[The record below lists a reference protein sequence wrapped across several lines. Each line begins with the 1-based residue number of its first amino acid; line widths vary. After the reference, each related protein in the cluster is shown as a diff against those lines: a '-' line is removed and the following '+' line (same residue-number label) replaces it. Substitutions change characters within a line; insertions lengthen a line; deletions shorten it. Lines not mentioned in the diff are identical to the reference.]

1 MINFFKD
8 LAVFLSYK
16 KNEKKFSSGFF
27 CESKFIFQYL
37 EPYILNK
44 LEKKKVV
51 LICFEDIHNNK
62 INKDY
67 VFIFKNNFFR
77 QLIFLTLNLKYLY
90 SSTPDL
96 NNTVFM
102 KTKFSNCKYIYLQ
115 HSPVSLT
122 MIYREKSFNNFDAVQ
137 VISNYQNNEMKEI
150 KKRYNLK
157 TKLIKSKYLFVESK
171 LQDTLEKKTHDILI
185 APSWNS
191 NFYKLKCH
199 ELLKNYLEINNITYK
214 IRPHPM
220 SYIKN
225 EISKKD
231 LQELGMPIDESTHI
245 NFNKYD
251 FFISDWSGLFIEY
264 ALIFKRKS
272 YLINTPKK
280 IVNKNYEKF
289 SSTPIEISLR
299 NILCETFEVD
309 EIKNLVNKIQSLKN
323 SNRFEVNLK
332 IKKILE
338 ENFY

>member
-1 MINFFKD
+1 
-8 LAVFLSYK
+8 
-16 KNEKKFSSGFF
+16 
-27 CESKFIFQYL
+27 
-37 EPYILNK
+37 
-44 LEKKKVV
+44 
-51 LICFEDIHNNK
+51 
-62 INKDY
+62 
-67 VFIFKNNFFR
+67 
-77 QLIFLTLNLKYLY
+77 
-90 SSTPDL
+90 
-96 NNTVFM
+96 
-102 KTKFSNCKYIYLQ
+102 
-115 HSPVSLT
+115 
-122 MIYREKSFNNFDAVQ
+122 
-137 VISNYQNNEMKEI
+137 
-150 KKRYNLK
+150 
-157 TKLIKSKYLFVESK
+157 
-171 LQDTLEKKTHDILI
+171 
-185 APSWNS
+185 
-191 NFYKLKCH
+191 
-199 ELLKNYLEINNITYK
+199 
-214 IRPHPM
+214 M